1 MTNENQT
8 LTSSDAG
15 ADDVETRTETRTVTL
30 PDGRALTFDL
40 RGPAGGR
47 VVVFL
52 TVAPGSRRFDPAPA
66 ATAAAGVRLVTVDR
80 PGYGASDPYP
90 AGAVPTLDGMAADV
104 AHGLEQLGLLDAP
117 GGVALAGW
125 SAGGRVAL
133 SLAARLGDAVRSVA
147 LLAAPASDDDV
158 PWIPEGYREVLHELR
173 GHPEDAY
180 GALAAMLGGAPRP
193 EGAAATELVAAGAA
207 DEALVARDGAL
218 RDRLTSMLEE
228 AFRGGAAGMAADLT
242 AANVPPS
249 GFDPAAVRAPVHLW
263 YGEDDPLVTPAH
275 GEHFAATL
283 PRAGL
288 VVVPGAGHLVVTT
301 EWAQALA
308 TLTG

>member
-1 MTNENQT
+1 MTNESQT
-8 LTSSDAG
+8 LPSSGTRAG
-15 ADDVETRTETRTVTL
+15 DVETRTVTL
-30 PDGRALTFDL
+30 PDGRALAFDL
-40 RGPAGGR
+40 RGPAHAP
-47 VVVFL
+47 VVVL
-52 TVAPGSRRFDPAPA
+52 LPAAPGSRRFDPDPA

-90 AGAVPTLDGMAADV
+90 AGAVPTLDGVAADV

-147 LLAAPASDDDV
+147 VLAAPASDDDV
-158 PWIPEGYREVLHELR
+158 PWIPEEHRQVLHELR

-180 GALAAMLGGAPRP
+180 GALTAMLGGGLPP
-193 EGAAATELVAAGAA
+193 EGAAATEMVAAGES

-218 RDRLTSMLEE
+218 RRRLAAMLDE

-249 GFDPAAVRAPVHLW
+249 GFDPAAVGVPVHLW
-263 YGEDDPLVTPAH
+263 YGEDDPIVTPAH

-283 PRAGL
+283 PRARL
-288 VVVPGAGHLVVTT
+288 VVVPGAGHLVVAT
-301 EWAQALA
+301 EWSQVLGAL
-308 TLTG
+308 TR

>member
-1 MTNENQT
+1 MTNESQT
-8 LTSSDAG
+8 LSSSG
-15 ADDVETRTETRTVTL
+15 TLPDDVETRTVTL
-30 PDGRALTFDL
+30 PDGRALAFDL
-40 RGPAGGR
+40 RGPAGGP
-47 VVVFL
+47 VVLFL
-52 TVAPGSRRFDPAPA
+52 PAAPGSRRFDPAPA
-66 ATAAAGVRLVTVDR
+66 ATTAAGVRLVTVDR

-90 AGAVPTLDGMAADV
+90 AGAVPTLDGVAADV
-104 AHGLEQLGLLDAP
+104 AAGLEQLGLLDSTGRP
-117 GGVALAGW
+117 GGIALAGW

-158 PWIPEGYREVLHELR
+158 PWIPEDYRQVLHELR
-173 GHPEDAY
+173 GHPQDAY
-180 GALAAMLGGAPRP
+180 GALTAMLGGAPAP
-193 EGAAATELVAAGAA
+193 AGASATAMVAVGAA

-218 RDRLTSMLEE
+218 RGRLEAMLAEG
-228 AFRGGAAGMAADLT
+228 FRGGAAGMAADLT

-249 GFDPAAVRAPVHLW
+249 GFDPAAVGVPVHLW

-283 PRAGL
+283 PQARL
-288 VVVPGAGHLVVTT
+288 VVVPGAGHLVVAT